1 MFSHFF
7 PVCGEGKEKKD
18 FAKKQK
24 EKRSAESEFE
34 DVVNELRLLKIEF
47 FLG

>member
-1 MFSHFF
+1 MFSNFS

-18 FAKKQK
+18 FTKKLK
-24 EKRSAESEFE
+24 RKRSAESELE
-34 DVVNELRLLKIEF
+34 DVVDELRLLKIEC